1 VGCRG
6 VSSLLG
12 EAAID
17 VGGARPNEPPRLR
30 VVGLSKRFGALQAVD
45 SVDVTVGAGQI
56 LGLVGANGAG
66 KSTLIRILAGA
77 IEPDAGTIELDG
89 DPVILRSPRAALLHG
104 VAVIHQEL
112 QLVGAQSIAENLFI
126 GVRRP
131 GRFGLIDWPGTYKA
145 ARKTFASLGQQ
156 IDVTKPVDEAS
167 VWERW
172 ATQIA
177 RALIQRHRILVLD
190 EPTAAMDPD
199 GVKRLFGA
207 VRTVRD
213 EGCAVIFVSHRLEE
227 VMDLCDRVQVMRN
240 GVSVADLP
248 REGLTSA
255 KLVDLIVGEATIP
268 RARPDSRSVRNRPG
282 AGHSSARLEVQGLSV
297 PGRVA
302 DVSFQ
307 VAAGEILGLAG
318 LVGSGRSTVLR
329 ALAGGERATGHCS
342 VEGARVR
349 LGSPASARANGI
361 ALVPEDRLAEGL
373 FHDLTVA
380 ANIGFGKA
388 DVRRR
393 RWLISHPGE
402 ADRARHW
409 IDRLAIR
416 GATSYGSVLSL
427 SGGNQ
432 QKTLFARVL
441 DRQPRVLLL
450 DEPTRGVDVGAK
462 GELLELVEQCA
473 ADGVG
478 CVVALSDVEELA
490 AVVDRVVVLRE
501 GHVVRELAGADSNA
515 KAILEACYGHE

>member
-1 VGCRG
+1 M
-6 VSSLLG
+6 
-12 EAAID
+12 
-17 VGGARPNEPPRLR
+17 
-30 VVGLSKRFGALQAVD
+30 
-45 SVDVTVGAGQI
+45 
-56 LGLVGANGAG
+56 
-66 KSTLIRILAGA
+66 
-77 IEPDAGTIELDG
+77 
-89 DPVILRSPRAALLHG
+89 
-104 VAVIHQEL
+104 
-112 QLVGAQSIAENLFI
+112 
-126 GVRRP
+126 
-131 GRFGLIDWPGTYKA
+131 
-145 ARKTFASLGQQ
+145 
-156 IDVTKPVDEAS
+156 
-167 VWERW
+167 WERW

-177 RALIQRHRILVLD
+177 RALIHRHRVLVLD

-199 GVKRLFGA
+199 GVGRLFGA
-207 VRTVRD
+207 VRSARD
-213 EGCAVIFVSHRLEE
+213 EGCAVIFVSHRLDE

-240 GVSVADLP
+240 GLSVADLP

-255 KLVDLIVGEATIP
+255 KLVDLIVGEAAMLRPHP
-268 RARPDSRSVRNRPG
+268 RSRSRVNR
-282 AGHSSARLEVQGLSV
+282 ASTERHAIRLDVQGLSV

-302 DVSFQ
+302 EVSFQ

-329 ALAGGERATGHCS
+329 ALAGGERATGQS
-342 VEGARVR
+342 FVEGERVK
-349 LGSPASARANGI
+349 LGSAAAARANGI

-388 DVRRR
+388 DVRLR
-393 RWLISHPGE
+393 RWLISHSAE
-402 ADRARHW
+402 ADRANHW

-416 GATSYGSVLSL
+416 GASSHGSVLSL

-462 GELLELVEQCA
+462 VELLELVEQCA
-473 ADGVG
+473 ADGVC
-478 CVVALSDVEELA
+478 CVVAFSDVEELA

-501 GHVVRELAGADSNA
+501 GRVVRELGGADSNA

>member
-1 VGCRG
+1 
-6 VSSLLG
+6 LLG
-12 EAAID
+12 EAASR
-17 VGGARPNEPPRLR
+17 VGGDRPPEPPRLR
-30 VVGLSKRFGALQAVD
+30 VIGLSKRFGALQAVD
-45 SVDVTVGAGQI
+45 SVDLTVGASQI

-77 IEPDAGTIELDG
+77 VEPDSGTIELDG
-89 DPVILRSPRAALLHG
+89 EPVIMRSPRAALLHG

-112 QLVGAQSIAENLFI
+112 QLVGTQSIAENLFI
-126 GVRRP
+126 GDRRP
-131 GRFGLIDWPGTYKA
+131 GRFGLIDWPGTYEA
-145 ARKTFASLGQQ
+145 ARRAFASLGQQ
-156 IDVTKPVDEAS
+156 IDVTKPIDEAS

-177 RALIQRHRILVLD
+177 RALVHRHRVLVLD
-190 EPTAAMDPD
+190 EPTAAMDPG
-199 GVKRLFGA
+199 GVGRLFGA
-207 VRTVRD
+207 VRSARD
-213 EGCAVIFVSHRLEE
+213 EGCAVIFVSHRLDE
-227 VMDLCDRVQVMRN
+227 VMELCDRVQVMRN
-240 GVSVADLP
+240 GLSVADLP
-248 REGLTSA
+248 REGLTST
-255 KLVDLIVGEATIP
+255 KLVDEIVGEAAMLRPHP
-268 RARPDSRSVRNRPG
+268 RSESSVNPTSTERRSIRLDVR
-282 AGHSSARLEVQGLSV
+282 GLTV

-307 VAAGEILGLAG
+307 VVAGEILGLAG

-329 ALAGGERATGHCS
+329 ALAGGERATGHCF
-342 VEGARVR
+342 VEGERVK
-349 LGSPASARANGI
+349 LGSAAAARANGI

-380 ANIGFGKA
+380 ANIGFGKP
-388 DVRRR
+388 DVRLR
-393 RWLISHPGE
+393 RWLISHPAE

-409 IDRLAIR
+409 IERLAIR

-462 GELLELVEQCA
+462 VELLELVKQCA
-473 ADGVG
+473 ADGVC
-478 CVVALSDVEELA
+478 CVVAFSDIEELA

-501 GHVVRELAGADSNA
+501 GRVVRELGGADSNA